1 MRSAPALLA
10 QAITQGV
17 VACAG
22 VLDGEVRLVACS
34 RSNLVHRLD
43 VGGVPV
49 AFVKQQGEAT
59 ATDGLATVAREA
71 AVLAGL
77 RGAPVPELL
86 HADEESVWTA
96 AVPGAPL
103 HETLPHEPVPVA
115 RALGGML
122 AELHRHPVPPTTDV
136 PRATRPWPL
145 TGQAPASVRSAPE
158 GSWAAQLAGQVLDRE
173 GEEARTLRRAG
184 RAWRRRRWVHGDLSA
199 DNVLVRWGEGRG
211 GPEAHLV
218 DLEDGGLGEPS
229 WDLVCALRVLDECLA
244 VAQVEHARRAL
255 LEAYAAGSGPGAEDP
270 ALRLAHDVMADTRTA
285 LSDLASW
292 GHLHRVLAS

>member
-43 VGGVPV
+43 VGGLPV

-71 AVLAGL
+71 AVLDGL
-77 RGAPVPELL
+77 RGTPVPPLL
-86 HADEESVWTA
+86 HADEEAVWTA

-103 HETLPHEPVPVA
+103 HEALPRDPLAVA
-115 RALGGML
+115 HALGGTL
-122 AELHRHPVPPTTDV
+122 AALHRHPVPATTTA

-145 TGQAPASVRSAPE
+145 TGRAPASVRSAPE
-158 GSWAAQLAGQVLDRE
+158 GSWAARLAGQVLDGE
-173 GEEARTLRRAG
+173 GEDARTLLRAG
-184 RAWRRRRWVHGDLSA
+184 QGWTPRRWVHGDLSA
-199 DNVLVRWGEGRG
+199 DNVLVSWGPG
-211 GPEAHLV
+211 GPRACLV

-229 WDLVCALRVLDECLA
+229 WDLVCALRVLDDCLP
-244 VAQVEHARRAL
+244 VVDVEPARRAL
-255 LEAYAAGSGPGAEDP
+255 LATYAAGAGPGAEDP

-285 LSDLASW
+285 LSDLVSW
-292 GHLHRVLAS
+292 GHLQQVLAS